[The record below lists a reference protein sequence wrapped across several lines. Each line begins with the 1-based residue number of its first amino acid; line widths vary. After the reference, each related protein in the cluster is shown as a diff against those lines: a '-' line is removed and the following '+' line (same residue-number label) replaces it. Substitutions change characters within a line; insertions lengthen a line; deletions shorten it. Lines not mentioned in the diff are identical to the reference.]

1 MNLLENRGNVRKFVD
16 MEQYIVSA
24 RKYRPSTFDS
34 VVGQKALTA
43 TLKNA
48 IATHR
53 LAHSYLFCGSR
64 GVGKTSC
71 ARIFAKTINCSNP
84 RPDGEACNEC
94 DSCRAFNEGNSL
106 NIIEL
111 DAASNNGVDDIRQL
125 VEQVQIPPSQG
136 AYRVFIVDE
145 VHMLSPA
152 AFNAFLKTLEEPPSY
167 VIFILATTEKH
178 KIIPTILS
186 RCQIYDFK
194 RITVRDMIDHLAYVA
209 SQEGMTADPAA
220 LNVIARKADGA
231 MRDALSIF
239 DQVAA
244 SSRGNITYQSAIENL
259 NVLDYNYY
267 NRLLDCFLQGKVL
280 DTWLIYKDIR
290 DRGFDSHFFIN
301 GLADYM
307 RDLMVARDPSTIV
320 LLEAD
325 DEARKAMAETAAKC
339 SPDFIYRAMNLC
351 NEADLNYR
359 TASNKQFLVELTL
372 AKICQLLSPSP
383 DNSGAGEGRLQ
394 KIQPATSPSQ
404 TAPAA
409 APAAAV
415 PAGAAPTQMPPMSQM
430 PQAAPYQPAPAGA
443 PTMGR
448 PAAAPQYAAPQAA
461 PAPTQP
467 AQRPQYPAGGPQ
479 MAPVASSPTGSYN
492 STPQPVSAPK
502 RPLKRPASTFSI
514 NHARENAQAQSQG
527 AAEMANRVVRN
538 GLYSREQL
546 NKAWQD
552 FIKAHPTEHIL
563 INTMRASFPAQ
574 VDGHNYKMMVENEMQ
589 QSLMEQASQELL
601 RFIRD
606 AIENDHFTLAVE
618 LNQGAASPHTWSERE
633 VLTHMVENIP
643 DFKDFMEGLGL
654 TLG

>member
-1 MNLLENRGNVRKFVD
+1 MEN
-16 MEQYIVSA
+16 YIVSA

-34 VVGQKALTA
+34 VVGQQALTA

-71 ARIFAKTINCSNP
+71 ARIFAKTINCANP
-84 RPDGEACNEC
+84 TPDGEACNEC
-94 DSCRAFNEGNSL
+94 DSCRAFNEGTSL

-125 VEQVQIPPSQG
+125 VEQVQVPPSQG
-136 AYRVFIVDE
+136 SYRVFIVDE
-145 VHMLSPA
+145 VHMLSA
-152 AFNAFLKTLEEPPSY
+152 QAFNAFLKTLEEPPSY

-209 SQEGMTADPAA
+209 SKEGITADTAA
-220 LNVIARKADGA
+220 LNIIARKADGA

-244 SSRGNITYQSAIENL
+244 SSRGNITYQSAIDNL

-267 NRLLDCFLQGKVL
+267 NRLLDCFLAGKVL
-280 DTWLIYKDIR
+280 DTWMIYKEIR

-301 GLADYM
+301 GLGDYM

-325 DEARKAMAETAAKC
+325 DEARKAMAATAAKC

-359 TASNKQFLVELTL
+359 TASNKQFLIELTL
-372 AKICQLLSPSP
+372 AKICQLLSPSR
-383 DNSGAGEGRLQ
+383 DNGADGEGRLQ
-394 KIQPATSPSQ
+394 KINPGATTAPQSQASAQSQPTAQQAQPTAQQAQ
-404 TAPAA
+404 TAAA
-409 APAAAV
+409 
-415 PAGAAPTQMPPMSQM
+415 Q
-430 PQAAPYQPAPAGA
+430 PQAAPQ
-443 PTMGR
+443 
-448 PAAAPQYAAPQAA
+448 QPQAA
-461 PAPTQP
+461 TQFT
-467 AQRPQYPAGGPQ
+467 
-479 MAPVASSPTGSYN
+479 SP
-492 STPQPVSAPK
+492 PQPVSQNSQYSQSPQSSQTYQPPRPVAPGRK
-502 RPLKRPASTFSI
+502 PLMRPAGTFSI
-514 NHARENAQAQSQG
+514 NHSKEAVDSART
-527 AAEMANRVVRN
+527 AATPGTATPQRN
-538 GLYSREQL
+538 ESYTREQL
-546 NKAWQD
+546 HKAWQK
-552 FIKAHPTEHIL
+552 FMQAHPTEHIL
-563 INTMRASFPAQ
+563 VNTMRASFPAPQ
-574 VDGHNYKMMVENEMQ
+574 EGHTYKIMVENEMQ
-589 QSLMEQASQELL
+589 RQTVEHAFPELL
-601 RFIRD
+601 RSVRD
-606 AIENDHFTLAVE
+606 ELSNDHFSLIVE
-618 LNQGAASPHTWSERE
+618 INQGAASPHTWNERE
-633 VLTHMVENIP
+633 VLNHMVENIP
-643 DFKDFMEGLGL
+643 ALRGFIDDLGL

>member
-1 MNLLENRGNVRKFVD
+1 MEN
-16 MEQYIVSA
+16 YIVSA

-34 VVGQKALTA
+34 VVGQQALTA

-71 ARIFAKTINCSNP
+71 ARIFAKTINCANP
-84 RPDGEACNEC
+84 TPDGEACNEC
-94 DSCRAFNEGNSL
+94 DSCRAFNEGTSL

-125 VEQVQIPPSQG
+125 VEQVQVPPSQG
-136 AYRVFIVDE
+136 SYRVFIVDE
-145 VHMLSPA
+145 VHMLSA
-152 AFNAFLKTLEEPPSY
+152 QAFNAFLKTLEEPPSY

-209 SQEGMTADPAA
+209 SKEGITADTAA
-220 LNVIARKADGA
+220 LNIIARKADGA

-244 SSRGNITYQSAIENL
+244 SSRGNITYQSAIDNL

-267 NRLLDCFLQGKVL
+267 NRLLDCFLAGKVL
-280 DTWLIYKDIR
+280 DTWMIYKEIR

-301 GLADYM
+301 GLGDYM

-325 DEARKAMAETAAKC
+325 DEARKAMAATAAKC

-359 TASNKQFLVELTL
+359 TASNKQFLIELTL
-372 AKICQLLSPSP
+372 AKICQLLSPSR
-383 DNSGAGEGRLQ
+383 DNGADGEGRLQ
-394 KIQPATSPSQ
+394 KINPGATTAPQPQAPAQPQPTAQQAQ
-404 TAPAA
+404 TAAA
-409 APAAAV
+409 
-415 PAGAAPTQMPPMSQM
+415 Q
-430 PQAAPYQPAPAGA
+430 PQAAPQ
-443 PTMGR
+443 
-448 PAAAPQYAAPQAA
+448 QPQAA
-461 PAPTQP
+461 TQFTS
-467 AQRPQYPAGGPQ
+467 R
-479 MAPVASSPTGSYN
+479 
-492 STPQPVSAPK
+492 PQPVSQNPQYSQSPQSSQTYQPPRPVAPGRK
-502 RPLKRPASTFSI
+502 PLMRPAGTFSI
-514 NHARENAQAQSQG
+514 NHSKEAVDSART
-527 AAEMANRVVRN
+527 AATPGTATPQRN
-538 GLYSREQL
+538 ESYTREQL
-546 NKAWQD
+546 HKAWQK
-552 FIKAHPTEHIL
+552 FMQAHPTEHIL
-563 INTMRASFPAQ
+563 VNTMRASFPAPQ
-574 VDGHNYKMMVENEMQ
+574 EGHTYKIMVENEMQ
-589 QSLMEQASQELL
+589 RQTVEHAFPELL
-601 RFIRD
+601 RSVRD
-606 AIENDHFTLAVE
+606 ELSNDHFSLIVE
-618 LNQGAASPHTWSERE
+618 INQGAASPHTWNERE
-633 VLTHMVENIP
+633 VLNHMVENIP
-643 DFKDFMEGLGL
+643 ALRGFIDDLGL